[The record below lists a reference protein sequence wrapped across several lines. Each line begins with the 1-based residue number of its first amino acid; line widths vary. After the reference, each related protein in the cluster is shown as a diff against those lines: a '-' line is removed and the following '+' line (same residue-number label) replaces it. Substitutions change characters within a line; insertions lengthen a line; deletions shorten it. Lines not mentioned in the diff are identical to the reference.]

1 MADEQPA
8 TPNPV
13 DFLAH
18 HEGDAV
24 AVAVR
29 DVPVSAAGVAYLDS
43 GRRTSVV
50 TTEPIP
56 LGHKVALTDL
66 TDEAEVVEYGVV
78 VALARRAITTGE
90 LVHTHNVRSARW
102 QRSA

>member
-1 MADEQPA
+1 
-8 TPNPV
+8 
-13 DFLAH
+13 
-18 HEGDAV
+18 
-24 AVAVR
+24 
-29 DVPVSAAGVAYLDS
+29 VAYLDS

-66 TDEAEVVEYGVV
+66 PDEAEVVEYGVV

>member
-66 TDEAEVVEYGVV
+66 PDEAEVVEYGVV
-78 VALARRAITTGE
+78 V
-90 LVHTHNVRSARW
+90 
-102 QRSA
+102 